1 MNSLVHGFKKHRSNW
16 RSDVD
21 ICFSY
26 GIITL
31 YLSPQLLSAKII
43 KQLGVLLLVFP

>member
-21 ICFSY
+21 IYFSY

-31 YLSPQLLSAKII
+31 LFEPLTVIRQDY
-43 KQLGVLLLVFP
+43 